1 MSEMSSTLSSRPPEP
16 EAAPSAPPE
25 SPLVQ
30 LSVHS
35 LPDPAEV
42 QRTRQGRLRMFLV
55 LAVCAAPVI
64 ASYITYYVIRPE
76 SRTNHGTLITPPRAL
91 PASDALPLTDL
102 AGQAVSTTKL
112 KGQWLLVTVAGG
124 DCDARCEKHLYWQR
138 QVREVL
144 GKEKDKVDRVWLID
158 DGQPMRAALAPAM
171 KDATV
176 LRGRRGDL
184 VRWLEPEAGRALED
198 HWYLVDPRGDWM
210 MRFPVDAEP
219 RKVQKDLE
227 RLLRAANAWDQ
238 EGRP

>member
-1 MSEMSSTLSSRPPEP
+1 MSSTLSSRPPEP
-16 EAAPSAPPE
+16 EAAPPAPPE
-25 SPLVQ
+25 SELVQ

-35 LPDPAEV
+35 LPDPAAL
-42 QRTRQGRLRMFLV
+42 QRTRQGRLKMLLV

-64 ASYITYYVIRPE
+64 ASYITYYLIRPE
-76 SRTNHGTLITPPRAL
+76 TRTNHGELISPTRPM

-102 AGQAVSTTKL
+102 LGQAVSTTAL
-112 KGQWLLVTVAGG
+112 KGQWLLLTVAGG

-144 GKEKDKVDRVWLID
+144 GREKDKVDRVWLIND
-158 DGQPMRAALAPAM
+158 AQPMRPALAPAM

-176 LRGRRGDL
+176 LRVKPSDL
-184 VRWLEPEAGRALED
+184 ARWLSPAVGHAVED
-198 HWYLVDPRGDWM
+198 HWYLIDPRGDWM
-210 MRFPVDAEP
+210 MRFPADAEP

-227 RLLRAANAWDQ
+227 RLLKAASSWDQ

>member
-1 MSEMSSTLSSRPPEP
+1 MSSTLSSRPPEP
-16 EAAPSAPPE
+16 EAAPPAPPE
-25 SPLVQ
+25 TELVQ

-35 LPDPAEV
+35 LPDPAAL
-42 QRTRQGRLRMFLV
+42 QRTRQGRLKMLLV

-76 SRTNHGTLITPPRAL
+76 ARTNHGQLISPTRPM

-102 AGQAVSTTKL
+102 QGQAVSTSAL
-112 KGQWLLVTVAGG
+112 KGQWLLLTVAGG

-144 GKEKDKVDRVWLID
+144 GKEKDKVDRVWLIND
-158 DGQPMRAALAPAM
+158 AQPMRPALAPGM

-176 LRGRRGDL
+176 LRVKPSDL
-184 VRWLEPEAGRALED
+184 AQWLSPAAGHAVED

-210 MRFPVDAEP
+210 MRFPADAEP

-227 RLLRAANAWDQ
+227 RLLKAASSWDQ

>member
-1 MSEMSSTLSSRPPEP
+1 M
-16 EAAPSAPPE
+16 
-25 SPLVQ
+25 Q

-35 LPDPAEV
+35 LPDPAQA
-42 QRTRQGRLRMFLV
+42 QRTLHGRLKMLLV
-55 LAVCAAPVI
+55 LAVCTAPVV

-76 SRTNHGTLITPPRAL
+76 SRTNHGTLISPPRPL

-102 AGQAVSTTKL
+102 DGLAVSTTSL
-112 KGQWLLVTVAGG
+112 KGQWLLLTVGGG

-158 DGQPMRAALAPAM
+158 DARPMRPALASAM
-171 KDATV
+171 HGATV
-176 LRGRRGDL
+176 LRVKRNDL
-184 VRWLEPEAGRALED
+184 VRWLQADAGQALED

-210 MRFPVDAEP
+210 MRFPVNAEP

-227 RLLRAANAWDQ
+227 RLLRAANSWD
-238 EGRP
+238 EGGRP

>member
-1 MSEMSSTLSSRPPEP
+1 MSSTLSSRPPEP
-16 EAAPSAPPE
+16 EAALTAPPD

-35 LPDPAEV
+35 LPDPAQA
-42 QRTRQGRLRMFLV
+42 QRTLQGRLKMLLV

-76 SRTNHGTLITPPRAL
+76 SRTNHGLLIIPPRPL

-102 AGQAVSTTKL
+102 NGLAVSTNAL
-112 KGQWLLVTVAGG
+112 KGQWLLLTVGGG

-158 DGQPMRAALAPAM
+158 DARPMRPALASAM
-171 KDATV
+171 HGATV
-176 LRGRRGDL
+176 LRVKRDDL
-184 VRWLEPEAGRALED
+184 VRWLQADTGHALED

-210 MRFPVDAEP
+210 MRFPVNAEP

-227 RLLRAANAWDQ
+227 RLLRAASSWD
-238 EGRP
+238 EGGRP

>member
-1 MSEMSSTLSSRPPEP
+1 MSEMSSTLSSRPSEP
-16 EAAPSAPPE
+16 EAAPPAPPE
-25 SPLVQ
+25 SELVQ

-35 LPDPAEV
+35 LPDPAAL
-42 QRTRQGRLRMFLV
+42 QRTRQGRLKMLLV

-64 ASYITYYVIRPE
+64 ASYITYYLIRPQA
-76 SRTNHGTLITPPRAL
+76 RTNHGELIAPTRPM

-102 AGQAVSTTKL
+102 QGHAVSTTAL
-112 KGQWLLVTVAGG
+112 KGQWLLLTVAGG
-124 DCDARCEKHLYWQR
+124 ECDARCEKHLYWQR

-144 GKEKDKVDRVWLID
+144 GKEKDKVDRVWLIND
-158 DGQPMRAALAPAM
+158 AQPMRRALAPAM

-176 LRGRRGDL
+176 LRVKPSDL
-184 VRWLEPEAGRALED
+184 AQWLAPAPGHAMED

-210 MRFPVDAEP
+210 MRFPADAEP

-227 RLLRAANAWDQ
+227 RLLKAASSWDQ

>member
-1 MSEMSSTLSSRPPEP
+1 MSSTLSSRPPEP
-16 EAAPSAPPE
+16 EAAPTAPPE
-25 SPLVQ
+25 SELVQ

-35 LPDPAEV
+35 LPDPAAM
-42 QRTRQGRLRMFLV
+42 QRTRQGRLKMLLV

-64 ASYITYYVIRPE
+64 ASYFTYYVIRPDG
-76 SRTNHGTLITPPRAL
+76 RTNHGTLISPPRAL

-102 AGQAVSTTKL
+102 DGRAVSTSAL

-124 DCDARCEKHLYWQR
+124 GCDARCEKHLYWQR

-158 DGQPMRAALAPAM
+158 DAQPVRAALAPAL

-176 LRGRRGDL
+176 LRVRRDDL
-184 VRWLEPEAGRALED
+184 VRWLAPDTGQALED

-210 MRFPVDAEP
+210 MRFPVNAEP

-227 RLLRAANAWDQ
+227 RLLRAANSWDQ
-238 EGRP
+238 GGRP